1 MEGTLIRNLS
11 DHSGNNLLHVMAVFG
26 HLAPLAWLLTTQQV
40 LVDALHDENK
50 FGLTPLVC
58 AIKVR
63 KLHTIMVA
71 FDELAPVNAG
81 MTSSHF
87 PVLTS
92 SFFLT
97 HSLPSLPILLF
108 LFHIH
113 FPSSL

>member
-63 KLHTIMVA
+63 QFCTLTA
-71 FDELAPVNAG
+71 
-81 MTSSHF
+81 
-87 PVLTS
+87 VLLYQQTGNC
-92 SFFLT
+92 
-97 HSLPSLPILLF
+97 PSD
-108 LFHIH
+108 H
-113 FPSSL
+113 

>member
-63 KLHTIMVA
+63 KLHTVMVVLMYTWSA
-71 FDELAPVNAG
+71 FLLA
-81 MTSSHF
+81 TK
-87 PVLTS
+87 L
-92 SFFLT
+92 
-97 HSLPSLPILLF
+97 ILLVVNSF
-108 LFHIH
+108 GVNF
-113 FPSSL
+113 STY